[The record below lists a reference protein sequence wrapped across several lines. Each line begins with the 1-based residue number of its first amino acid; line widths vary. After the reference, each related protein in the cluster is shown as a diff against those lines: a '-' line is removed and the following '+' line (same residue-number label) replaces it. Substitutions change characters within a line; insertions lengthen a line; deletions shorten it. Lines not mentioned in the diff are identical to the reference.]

1 MRRLLAVAGLC
12 AAAWAPPQ
20 VPARPNVLLVTIDTL
35 RADRVGAWGY
45 AAART
50 PVLDR
55 LAAGGARFADVTA
68 HAPLTYPAHASI
80 LTGRYPAA
88 MGVRLNGMDPLP
100 DSVVTIADRF
110 KGAGYRTGAVV
121 ASVILSR
128 AAGLDQG
135 FDDYDDDVPVGAGAT
150 VALADLQRPATKVTD
165 AAAAWLGRQGA
176 QPWLLWVHYYDPH
189 LPYAA
194 PAKYRA
200 LAPNRPYDAEIAYV
214 DAELG
219 RLLSHV
225 DLAKTTVVVTADH
238 GEALGDHGEPDHGFF
253 IYDATLHVPLIV
265 AGAGSQKRIVSDQVR
280 SIDVAPTIAALAGL
294 PAWPAPVDGESFVPL
309 IQGKPRTETPVS
321 LAESFY
327 PHLHF
332 GWAELRSARVG
343 EFKYIA
349 APEPELYDLRTDPG
363 ETKNVIGARQAVA
376 GRLSEEVTK
385 IVKGFTP
392 RSDTPRAQ
400 PDAATV
406 QRLQALG
413 YVGSL
418 APAPAG
424 TGDDPKR
431 HIADYV
437 AYRDGFNRALS
448 LLGKGSAA
456 EAATALKQ
464 LLRANVRSFEAHLY
478 LGNAYAAM
486 NNTDAALG
494 EYDAA
499 SQLNPELATPH
510 IEACK
515 VLTTLSRYPD
525 AIDRCR
531 KGLALEPDSSYG
543 LYTLGVVYSRA
554 GDWKNAADVFARAV
568 ALAPS
573 EPRAH
578 AGLAQ
583 ASLRLDDMA
592 TAARHFQAMI
602 DLSFQV
608 PAAQFNLG
616 VMAARRGDRA
626 EAARRYRLALA
637 ADPSF
642 APARDALNKLGRS

>member
-1 MRRLLAVAGLC
+1 MRRFAAVLVLS
-12 AAAWAPPQ
+12 AAVWLPQAPS
-20 VPARPNVLLVTIDTL
+20 RPNILLVTIDTL

-45 AAART
+45 AAAHT

-55 LAAGGARFADVTA
+55 LAATGARFSDATT
-68 HAPLTYPAHASI
+68 HAPLTYPAHAAI

-100 DSVVTIADRF
+100 AGIVTLAERF
-110 KGAGYRTGAVV
+110 KSAGYRTGAVV

-128 AAGLDQG
+128 AAGLSQG

-150 VALADLQRPATKVTD
+150 VALADLQRPATQVTD
-165 AAAAWLGRQGA
+165 AAARWLARQGTS
-176 QPWLLWVHYYDPH
+176 PWMLWVHYYDPH

-200 LAPNRPYDAEIAYV
+200 LAPNRPYDAEVAYV

-219 RLLSHV
+219 RLLAKV
-225 DLAKTTVVVTADH
+225 DLARTTLVVTADH

-265 AGAGSQKRIVSDQVR
+265 AGPGVQPRVVRDQVR
-280 SIDVAPTIAALAGL
+280 SIDIAPTLAALASL
-294 PAWPAPVDGESFVPL
+294 PATDTVDGESLRPL
-309 IQGKPRTETPVS
+309 LEGKTRAETPVS
-321 LAESFY
+321 LGESLY

-363 ETKNVIGARQAVA
+363 ERKNVAAARQAVA
-376 GRLSEEVTK
+376 GRLAAELTR
-385 IVKGFTP
+385 ILKGFAP
-392 RSDTPRAQ
+392 PDTAPRAQ

-413 YVGSL
+413 YIGSL

-424 TGDDPKR
+424 SGDDPKR

-437 AYRDGFNRALS
+437 AYREGFNRALS

-456 EAATALKQ
+456 EAVTVLKQ

-478 LGNAYAAM
+478 LGNAYAALD
-486 NNTDAALG
+486 NTEAALG

-499 SQLNPELATPH
+499 AQLNPELATPH

-515 VLTTLSRYPD
+515 VLTALTRF
-525 AIDRCR
+525 AEGIERCR
-531 KGLALEPDSSYG
+531 KGLTLEPDSSYG
-543 LYTLGVVYSRA
+543 HYTLGVVYARA
-554 GDWKNAADVFARAV
+554 GDWKNAAETFTRAV
-568 ALAPS
+568 TLAPS

-583 ASLRLDDMA
+583 ASLRLADLA
-592 TAARHFQAMI
+592 TAAKHFEAMI
-602 DLSFQV
+602 DLRYQV

-616 VMAARRGDRA
+616 IMAARRGDTA

-642 APARDALNKLGRS
+642 TPARDALNRIKR

>member
-1 MRRLLAVAGLC
+1 MRRLIAIALAGGVV
-12 AAAWAPPQ
+12 WFVPQSAP
-20 VPARPNVLLVTIDTL
+20 RPNVLLVTIDTL

-45 AAART
+45 AGAHT

-55 LAAGGARFADVTA
+55 LAAGGARFADATA
-68 HAPLTYPAHASI
+68 HAPLTYPAHTSI

-88 MGVRLNGMDPLP
+88 IGVRLNGMDPLP
-100 DSVVTIADRF
+100 PAVVTLAERF
-110 KGAGYRTGAVV
+110 KAAGYRTGAVV
-121 ASVILSR
+121 ASVILGR

-135 FDDYDDDVPVGAGAT
+135 FDDYDDDVPVDARAT
-150 VALADLQRPATKVTD
+150 VALADLQRPATAVTD
-165 AAAAWLGRQGA
+165 AALRWLGRQESA
-176 QPWLLWVHYYDPH
+176 PWMLWVHYYDPH

-200 LAPNRPYDAEIAYV
+200 LAPNRPYDAEVAYV

-219 RLLSHV
+219 RLLAKV
-225 DLAKTTVVVTADH
+225 DLARTSLVVTADH

-265 AGAGSQKRIVSDQVR
+265 AGAGSQRRLVRDQVR
-280 SIDVAPTIAALAGL
+280 SVDIAPTIAALAGL
-294 PAWPAPVDGESFVPL
+294 PAAQPADGESLVPL
-309 IQGKPRTETPVS
+309 IEGKARAEAAPS
-321 LAESFY
+321 LAESLY

-332 GWAELRSARVG
+332 GWAELRSVRVG

-349 APEPELYDLRTDPG
+349 APEPELYDLRTDPS
-363 ETKNVIGARQAVA
+363 EKTNVIGARPGVA
-376 GRLSEEVTK
+376 GRLSDALAT
-385 IVKGFTP
+385 IVKGFGPQSEAP
-392 RSDTPRAQ
+392 RPQ

-424 TGDDPKR
+424 SGDDPKR

-437 AYRDGFNRALS
+437 AYRERFNRALS
-448 LLGKGSAA
+448 LLGTGNAA
-456 EAATALKQ
+456 EAAAVLKQ

-486 NNTDAALG
+486 GNAEPALG

-510 IEACK
+510 FEACK
-515 VLTTLSRYPD
+515 VLSGLARFPD
-525 AIDRCR
+525 SIARCR

-543 LYTLGVVYSRA
+543 LYTLGVVYTRA
-554 GDWKNAADVFARAV
+554 GQWKEAAAAFTRAV
-568 ALAPS
+568 TLAPS

-583 ASLRLDDMA
+583 ASLRLDDLA
-592 TAARHFQAMI
+592 TAATHFAAMI
-602 DLSFQV
+602 DLKYQV
-608 PAAQFNLG
+608 PVAQFNFP
-616 VMAARRGDRA
+616 AQW
-626 EAARRYRLALA
+626 
-637 ADPSF
+637 DP
-642 APARDALNKLGRS
+642 KLGIHVT